1 MSKSTTSKRR
11 KPIGRRLDNPIKLDP
26 EPTESRYV
34 YTLNSGRQAEFSLQK
49 LASDEVE
56 STSYIDPLIN
66 GREQAALTRSSVEE
80 ICKTIIHQQFFPA
93 IGRRDADGRI
103 EILDGSRRRAA
114 AIFSGVGLDVLVTQE
129 ALNQLDARHLAA
141 SIQTAREHNL
151 REVGLRL
158 KLILEQGGMNQSE
171 LATSQ
176 GLSPA
181 KVTRALQAASVPM
194 EMLSVF
200 PIQSE
205 LTYPDYRV
213 LKEIYERAK
222 STEELERV
230 IQEVRLRAQA
240 LDSELPADQYKT
252 SVIKYYKDESRS
264 SSDRTSK
271 PKAQVEQLWRFKD
284 RNTYARRRQKG
295 RALSFEFSRL
305 PAALQSDL
313 DRTIREV
320 LARHLDAEL

>member
-1 MSKSTTSKRR
+1 MSKSTTTKRR

-26 EPTESRYV
+26 EPTEARCV
-34 YTLNSGRQAEFSLQK
+34 YTLNSGRQAEFSLLK
-49 LASDEVE
+49 LAPDEVE
-56 STSYIDPLIN
+56 STSYIDPLVN
-66 GREQAALTRSSVEE
+66 GREQAALTRSSVDE

-93 IGRRDADGRI
+93 IGRRDSDGHI

-114 AIFSGVGLDVLVTQE
+114 AIFSDVGLDVLVTHE

-151 REVGLRL
+151 REVGIRL
-158 KLILEQGGMNQSE
+158 KLILEQGGMNQNE

-205 LTYPDYRV
+205 LTYPDYRA
-213 LKEIYERAK
+213 LKEIHERTK
-222 STEELERV
+222 SADDLERL
-230 IQEVRLRAQA
+230 IQDVQSRAQA
-240 LDSELPADQYKT
+240 LSSDLPADQYKA
-252 SVIKYYKDESRS
+252 SVMKYYKEGSQNS
-264 SSDRTSK
+264 SGRASK
-271 PKAQVEQLWRFKD
+271 PKTQVEQLWRFKD
-284 RNTYARRRQKG
+284 RNTYARRKQKG

-305 PAALQSDL
+305 PVALQSDL

-320 LARHLDAEL
+320 LARHLETDL